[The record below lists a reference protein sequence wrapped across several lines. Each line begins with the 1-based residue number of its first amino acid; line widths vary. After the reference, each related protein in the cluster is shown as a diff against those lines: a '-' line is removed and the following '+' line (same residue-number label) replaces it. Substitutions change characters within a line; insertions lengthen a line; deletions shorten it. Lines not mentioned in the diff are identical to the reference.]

1 VEAPSAPRHILVV
14 DDDEGLL
21 VLMSEVLQAEG
32 FQVTT
37 LDSGARAFD
46 WLVEHTPDLMLLDLK
61 MKEVGGT
68 TLLKRLRRE
77 DAPVPF
83 VVVTG
88 QGDEKIAVDLMKQGA
103 LDYVMKDS
111 GLLDLLPGVVKRALE
126 TTDRD
131 RALAAAQSRLRDSET
146 RFASAVAATLDGV
159 WEVRFPGS
167 DSYFSA
173 RFAAILGLKPED
185 LAQTFASWPARLHPE
200 DRVRFLDSYQA
211 FLDGGGSSFSNEH
224 RLRHQDGTY
233 RWVLARALLV
243 RDAEGKPLRLTGA
256 LTDLT
261 ERKQLEKE
269 VLRISD
275 REQWRIGQDLHDGLG
290 QQLTAIEFMCQSLR
304 SDLASARPDLA
315 NQVSRMC
322 QFLRDAISQT
332 RSLAHGLT
340 PFMLDATGLQA
351 ALSELAHRTHS
362 LGRVA
367 CRFECPSP
375 VLLKDSEVAGHL
387 YRIAQEAVGNAL
399 KHAGASEIV
408 ISLEARDEVIRLEI
422 ADDGR
427 GLSRG
432 RKSVQGIGLQV
443 MRHRA
448 NAIGADL
455 TLDTK
460 RGQGSGVIC
469 TLRRPASATSAS

>member
-1 VEAPSAPRHILVV
+1 MESPAAPRHILVV

-21 VLMSEVLQAEG
+21 VLMSDVLQTEG

-46 WLVEHTPDLMLLDLK
+46 WLAEHTPDLMLLDLK

-68 TLLKRLRRE
+68 TLLKRLKRE

-88 QGDEKIAVDLMKQGA
+88 QGDEKVAVDLMKQGA

-111 GLLDLLPGVVKRALE
+111 GLLDLLPAVVRRALE
-126 TTDRD
+126 ATDRD

-159 WEVRFPGS
+159 WEVRFP
-167 DSYFSA
+167 DSTTYFSA
-173 RFAAILGLKPED
+173 RFAAILGLEPEE
-185 LAQTFASWPARLHPE
+185 LPPLFTSWLSRLHPE
-200 DRVRFLDSYQA
+200 DKVRFSDSYQA
-211 FLDGGGSSFSNEH
+211 FLDGEGSSFTNEH
-224 RLRHQDGTY
+224 RLRHKDGTY

-243 RDAEGKPLRLTGA
+243 RGTDGQPLRLTGA

-304 SDLASARPDLA
+304 SDLVGSRPELA
-315 NQVSRMC
+315 DQVSRMC

-340 PFMLDATGLQA
+340 PFMLNATGLQA
-351 ALSELAHRTHS
+351 ALAELAQRTHS
-362 LGRVA
+362 IGRVA
-367 CRFECPSP
+367 CRFVCPSP
-375 VLLKDSEVAGHL
+375 VHLKDSEIAGHL
-387 YRIAQEAVGNAL
+387 YRIAQEAVGNAT
-399 KHAGASEIV
+399 KHAGATEIV
-408 ISLEARDEVIRLEI
+408 ITLEVRDHLIRLEV
-422 ADDGR
+422 ADNGR
-427 GLSRG
+427 GLPRT
-432 RKSVQGIGLQV
+432 RKSAQGIGLQV

-448 NAIGADL
+448 NAIGAEL
-455 TLDTK
+455 VLDTK
-460 RGQGSGVIC
+460 RGEGSSVIC
-469 TLRRPASATSAS
+469 TLRRTSSAKASA

>member
-1 VEAPSAPRHILVV
+1 
-14 DDDEGLL
+14 
-21 VLMSEVLQAEG
+21 
-32 FQVTT
+32 
-37 LDSGARAFD
+37 
-46 WLVEHTPDLMLLDLK
+46 MLLDLK

-126 TTDRD
+126 ATDRD

-173 RFAAILGLKPED
+173 RFAAILGLKPEE
-185 LAQTFASWPARLHPE
+185 LPQTFTSWESRLHPE

-211 FLDGGGSSFSNEH
+211 FLDGEGSSFSNEH

-290 QQLTAIEFMCQSLR
+290 PAVDGNRVHVPVPALGHRDRPPRPGRPGVA
-304 SDLASARPDLA
+304 DVPVSARRHLPDALA
-315 NQVSRMC
+315 RA
-322 QFLRDAISQT
+322 RADA
-332 RSLAHGLT
+332 
-340 PFMLDATGLQA
+340 F
-351 ALSELAHRTHS
+351 
-362 LGRVA
+362 
-367 CRFECPSP
+367 
-375 VLLKDSEVAGHL
+375 
-387 YRIAQEAVGNAL
+387 
-399 KHAGASEIV
+399 HAGC
-408 ISLEARDEVIRLEI
+408 
-422 ADDGR
+422 
-427 GLSRG
+427 
-432 RKSVQGIGLQV
+432 
-443 MRHRA
+443 H
-448 NAIGADL
+448 
-455 TLDTK
+455 
-460 RGQGSGVIC
+460 
-469 TLRRPASATSAS
+469 RPASRFVRACPAHAFAGSGGLPVRMPLTCAVQRQRSGRTPLSYRPGSRGQRAETRRRLRNCDLPGRTG